1 MDELTSKQKELER
14 YKRYRDSHKEE
25 RKKTVARSN
34 AKRYIT
40 KLADLK
46 DLQEVQRWLDNR
58 IAELKD

>member
-14 YKRYRDSHKEE
+14 YKRYRGHKEE

-58 IAELKD
+58 ISELKD

>member
-14 YKRYRDSHKEE
+14 YKRYRDS
-25 RKKTVARSN
+25 
-34 AKRYIT
+34 KRYII

-58 IAELKD
+58 MAELKD